1 MLICHASRPASTVIV
16 VGVDGCPAGWI
27 AVRVDPAA
35 RAWRAAVHGSF
46 AQLLEAYRDAA
57 AIGVDIPIGLPEAGA
72 RACDRAARA
81 RLGPRRSSVFNP
93 PTRRLLA
100 SIGAAPYRDANA
112 LARRDL
118 GHGIGAQAFNIFA
131 KIREVDAAMTPRL
144 QSRVREVHPELC
156 FAAMR
161 GQPCSHPKKSASG
174 AAERLAALRASCQW
188 LGGEPPR
195 PPRGAGRD
203 DLLDAL
209 AVAWTAARIAAGAA
223 ETLPAAPER
232 DPRGLRMEMLT

>member
-1 MLICHASRPASTVIV
+1 VSNEGASETGLVV
-16 VGVDGCPAGWI
+16 VGVDGCPSGWV
-27 AVRVDPAA
+27 AVRVDLAA
-35 RAWRAAVHGSF
+35 GGWSARVHGSF
-46 AQLLEAYRDAA
+46 AELLESCRDADA
-57 AIGVDIPIGLPEAGA
+57 VGVDIPIGLTETGP

-100 SIGAAPYRDANA
+100 TIGDAPTYRVANA
-112 LARRDL
+112 LAWREL
-118 GHGIGAQAFNIFA
+118 GHGIGVQAYNIFA
-131 KIREVDAAMTPRL
+131 KICEVDAAIAPEL

-161 GQPCSHPKKSASG
+161 GRPCSHPKKSAAG
-174 AAERLAALRASCQW
+174 VAERLTALRARCPW
-188 LGGEPPR
+188 LGGQPPR
-195 PPRGAGRD
+195 PPRGASRD

-209 AVAWTAARIAAGAA
+209 AAAWTAARIADGAA
-223 ETLPAAPER
+223 EALPAGPEL